1 MKENLLLLYSRL
13 IRTIKKK
20 IYKYMS
26 SVSKNVYIDKLDDIL
41 NKYSDTYHC
50 TIKMNPADVKSSTC
64 INFNKENNEE
74 DPKFKVGNHVRMS
87 KYKTIFAK
95 GYVPN
100 WSKEV
105 FVIKKVKST
114 VPWKYVISD
123 LNHEKIVRM
132 FYEKEW
138 EKPNQKEFRVGKV
151 IIVGLIKSI
160 GV

>member
-1 MKENLLLLYSRL
+1 
-13 IRTIKKK
+13 
-20 IYKYMS
+20 
-26 SVSKNVYIDKLDDIL
+26 
-41 NKYSDTYHC
+41 
-50 TIKMNPADVKSSTC
+50 
-64 INFNKENNEE
+64 
-74 DPKFKVGNHVRMS
+74 MS

-123 LNHEKIVRM
+123 LNHEEIVRM

-138 EKPNQKEFRVGKV
+138 QKPNQKEFRVGKV